1 MGTISRTRLFVKT
14 HRDQTSTSMISFEEV
29 ARISL
34 FCKVIVV
41 IIMII
46 SIIVTIIIITIIVM
60 SLFVVRKMHIKMLH
74 AGCRK

>member
-1 MGTISRTRLFVKT
+1 
-14 HRDQTSTSMISFEEV
+14 MISFEEV

-46 SIIVTIIIITIIVM
+46 SIIVMIIKITIIVM